1 VIAVSR
7 VKSPSSYDVRRFINL
22 KYDEDWD
29 HRAASVTDCSHD
41 QTVVENR
48 ATRIKMAL
56 VTTRA
61 ELDDV
66 DDDLPVPA
74 QLEGPVPEDLADP

>member
-1 VIAVSR
+1 
-7 VKSPSSYDVRRFINL
+7 VRRFINL
-22 KYDEDWD
+22 KYDEDTDQFGHPADDRD

-56 VTTRA
+56 VATRA

-66 DDDLPVPA
+66 DDDLPVPE